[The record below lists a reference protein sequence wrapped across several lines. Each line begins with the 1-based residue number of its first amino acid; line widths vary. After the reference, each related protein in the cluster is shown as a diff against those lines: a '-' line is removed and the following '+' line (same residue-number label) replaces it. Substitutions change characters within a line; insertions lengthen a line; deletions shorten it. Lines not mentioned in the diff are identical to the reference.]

1 MQCNINTQQAKSKT
15 DPQNAHVSHQA
26 KKEQKHA
33 KHAHVSQAK
42 KEQKHAK
49 HAHVS
54 QKNKK
59 HVFSPF
65 TPLGCSDARRP
76 IWALPNGI
84 DGCIIKQAN
93 GLGLDLDR
101 VSASDKK
108 QLAARVKKNCAKAD
122 ESITDHRQFCVTKPV
137 RDALWDAGAC
147 QSKGGFPNLAN
158 DGRLICSKQ
167 YCCCDVDIPTGGG
180 LCPCWSE
187 GSSPC

>member
-1 MQCNINTQQAKSKT
+1 MHNMQCNINTQPAKSKT
-15 DPQNAHVSHQA
+15 EPQHAHVIHQA
-26 KKEQKHA
+26 KNEQKHD
-33 KHAHVSQAK
+33 
-42 KEQKHAK
+42 AK

-93 GLGLDLDR
+93 ALGLDLDR

-108 QLAARVKKNCAKAD
+108 LLRG
-122 ESITDHRQFCVTKPV
+122 
-137 RDALWDAGAC
+137 ALD
-147 QSKGGFPNLAN
+147 K
-158 DGRLICSKQ
+158 
-167 YCCCDVDIPTGGG
+167 
-180 LCPCWSE
+180 E
-187 GSSPC
+187 